1 MKIEKV
7 LNNNVVV
14 SYNKKGHEIIVMGRG
29 IAFKKSVGQLVETSK
44 IEKIFTLSNSEMTNK
59 LKEIVAEIPMEYIMI
74 SEQIIHHTIAKLG
87 KQLSDSIYIALTDH
101 IYNAVERYNKGIML
115 KNGLLWDIQRVYKE
129 EFQIGKKAIQ
139 IINEAF
145 ETELLEDEAGFIALH
160 IVNAQLGEEMPVV
173 MNITKLVQEVLSIVK
188 YYFKIEYQ
196 EESLSYY
203 RFITHLKFFAQ
214 RLFSK
219 THYKGSNSDDLYNIF
234 STKLSEQYKC
244 TQKIA
249 SFVKETYQYEIHRE
263 EMLYLMIHIAQV
275 TNQALDCEN

>member
-14 SYNKKGHEIIVMGRG
+14 SCNEKGHEIIVMGRG
-29 IAFKKSVGQLVETSK
+29 IAFKKSSGQLVETNK
-44 IEKIFTLSNSEMTNK
+44 IEKVFTLSNSEMTNK
-59 LKEIVAEIPMEYIMI
+59 LKEIVAEIPMEYIML
-74 SEQIIHHTIAKLG
+74 SEKIIHYTIAQSG
-87 KQLSDSIYIALTDH
+87 NQLSDSIYIALTDH
-101 IYNAVERYNKGIML
+101 IYNAVGRYRKGIML
-115 KNGLLWDIQRVYKE
+115 KNGLLWDIQRLYKE
-129 EFQIGKKAIQ
+129 EFKIGKKAIKM
-139 IINEAF
+139 INEEF
-145 ETELLEDEAGFIALH
+145 GTELLEDEAGFVALH
-160 IVNAQLGEEMPVV
+160 IVNAQLGEEMPIV
-173 MNITKLVQEVLSIVK
+173 MNITKLVQEILSIVK

-214 RLFSK
+214 RLFSE

-234 STKLSEQYKC
+234 SAKLSEQYKC

-249 SFVKETYQYEIHRE
+249 SFIQKTYQYEIHRE

-275 TNQALDCEN
+275 TNQASEGEN